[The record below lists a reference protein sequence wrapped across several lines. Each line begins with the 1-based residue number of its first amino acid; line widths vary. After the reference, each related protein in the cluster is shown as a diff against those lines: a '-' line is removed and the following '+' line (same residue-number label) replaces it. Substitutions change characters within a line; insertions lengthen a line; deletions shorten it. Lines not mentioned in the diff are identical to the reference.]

1 MSGCE
6 DGGTRSAMLRASFF
20 DLTGIAVLGIVR
32 RMALVLR
39 IYYGFDKYLRGNG
52 GMDKDNMVSKLS
64 WDKTV
69 YLSIETKTTVDCRV
83 YWLAREK

>member
-1 MSGCE
+1 MPARIAWMCGWVNGWMSGCE

-39 IYYGFDKYLRGNG
+39 IYYGRGC
-52 GMDKDNMVSKLS
+52 L
-64 WDKTV
+64 
-69 YLSIETKTTVDCRV
+69 
-83 YWLAREK
+83 